1 MGAEV
6 EPFHQITCVTSVRC
20 ARKIQLELTMDQ
32 STGREARLKREY
44 AHLYPPLQ
52 SGRWEPAGLMA
63 ERMVAWLL
71 REHKGYVAPHR
82 VLRDE
87 HFEFRSGPRAGGT
100 SDGHSRRE
108 DPPTG

>member
-1 MGAEV
+1 MSAQV
-6 EPFHQITCVTSVRC
+6 EPLDQITCATSI
-20 ARKIQLELTMDQ
+20 ALLEEIQAEPKMEQ
-32 STGREARLKREY
+32 STSREARLKREY

-52 SGRWEPAGLMA
+52 SGRWEPASLMA
-63 ERMVAWLL
+63 DRMVAWLL

-100 SDGHSRRE
+100 STGHSRRE
-108 DPPTG
+108 DPPKE

>member
-1 MGAEV
+1 MEQ
-6 EPFHQITCVTSVRC
+6 P
-20 ARKIQLELTMDQ
+20 
-32 STGREARLKREY
+32 TGREARLKREH

-52 SGRWEPAGLMA
+52 SGRWEPAAVMA
-63 ERMVAWLL
+63 DRMVAWLL

-87 HFEFRSGPRAGGT
+87 HFEFRTGPRGGGT

-108 DPPTG
+108 DPPSD